1 MANIKMTDVAAAAGV
16 SIATVGRVLHKN
28 GYVSDEAR
36 VRVEK
41 AVTELGY
48 VPNRMARALKQQK
61 SGVIGSLVV
70 FNRNTLYQKI
80 NSSIIDAA
88 EKHGYKLLTI
98 EGRQDVREEE
108 DLVDQF
114 IGMQV
119 EGLVVTSN
127 RFVPRELF
135 DRLHRLNIP
144 VVMVE
149 RTLQHRYVDNL
160 AVRDVQGAYL
170 PVSQM
175 IRKGHRRIGLI
186 AVERED
192 NVERER
198 FEGYIKALEEGG
210 ILRDDSLIHLYS
222 QYTLESGLHAMEK
235 LLELEEPPTAVFCT
249 ADTLAAGA
257 MQLLHSRNLHV
268 PGDMS
273 IAGYDNVLAT
283 ELSPPI
289 NSVDLA
295 LQDIGETVLRLLK
308 RRMENP
314 EAESVTEPIDTIYVN
329 RGTVIPFKNK

>member
-28 GYVSDEAR
+28 GYVSEETR

-41 AVTELGY
+41 AVAELGY

-88 EKHGYKLLTI
+88 ERHGYKLLTI

-127 RFVPRELF
+127 RFVPHPLF
-135 DRLHRLNIP
+135 DRLHRLHIP

-149 RTLQHRYVDNL
+149 RTLEHRYVDNL
-160 AVRDVQGAYL
+160 AVRDVHGAYQT
-170 PVSQM
+170 VSHM
-175 IRKGHRRIGLI
+175 VRKGHRRIGLI

-210 ILRDDSLIHLYS
+210 MKRDDRLIHLYP
-222 QYTLESGLHAMEK
+222 QYTIEYGYEAMGR
-235 LLELEEPPTAVFCT
+235 LMELEEPPTAVFCT

-257 MQLLHSRNLHV
+257 MQLLHSKNKHV

-273 IAGYDNVLAT
+273 IAGYDNVLAS

-308 RRMENP
+308 RRMDDP
-314 EAESVTEPIDTIYVN
+314 EAEAVTELIDTIYVD
-329 RGTVIPFKNK
+329 RGTVIQLKK

>member
-28 GYVSDEAR
+28 GYVSEEAR
-36 VRVEK
+36 VKVEK
-41 AVTELGY
+41 AVAELGY

-70 FNRNTLYQKI
+70 FDRNTLYQKI
-80 NSSIIDAA
+80 NSSIIAAA
-88 EKHGYKLLTI
+88 EQHGFKLLTI
-98 EGRQDVREEE
+98 EGRPDVREEE
-108 DLVDQF
+108 ELVDQF

-127 RFVPRELF
+127 RFVPPLLF

-149 RTLQHRYVDNL
+149 RTFEHRYVDNL
-160 AVRDVQGAYL
+160 AVRDVYGAYQ
-170 PVSQM
+170 PVSDM
-175 IRKGHRRIGLI
+175 ARKGHKRIGLI
-186 AVERED
+186 AVERDD
-192 NVERER
+192 NVEKQR
-198 FEGYIKALEEGG
+198 FEGYLKALAEAG
-210 ILRDDSLIHLYS
+210 IQRDDRLIHLYP
-222 QYTLESGLHAMEK
+222 QYTLEYGYDAMEK
-235 LLELEEPPTAVFCT
+235 LLKLPEPPTAVFCT

-257 MQLLHSRNLHV
+257 MQLLHRRNWHV
-268 PGDMS
+268 PQDMS
-273 IAGYDNVLAT
+273 IAGYDNVLAM

-308 RRMENP
+308 RRIEDP
-314 EAESVTEPIDTIYVN
+314 EAEPVTESIDTIYVD
-329 RGTVIPFKNK
+329 RGTVIRPDK

>member
-28 GYVSDEAR
+28 GYVSEEAR

-41 AVTELGY
+41 AVMELGY

-61 SGVIGSLVV
+61 GGVIGSLVV

-88 EKHGYKLLTI
+88 ERHGYKLLTI

-127 RFVPRELF
+127 RFVPPMLF
-135 DRLHRLNIP
+135 DRLHRLKIP

-149 RTLQHRYVDNL
+149 RTQDHRYVDNL
-160 AVRDVQGAYL
+160 AVRDTQGAYL
-170 PVSQM
+170 PVAQM

-192 NVERER
+192 NVEWER
-198 FEGYIKALEEGG
+198 FAGYIRALEEAG
-210 ILRDDSLIHLYS
+210 IQRDDDLIHLYP
-222 QYTLESGLHAMEK
+222 QYTIESGDEGMEK
-235 LLELEEPPTAVFCT
+235 LLALKEPPTAVFCT
-249 ADTLAAGA
+249 ADTLAAEA
-257 MQLLHSRNLHV
+257 MQLLHSKSLHV

-295 LQDIGETVLRLLK
+295 LEDIGETVLRLLK
-308 RRMENP
+308 RRMKDS
-314 EAESVTEPIDTIYVN
+314 EAEPVTESIDTIYVD
-329 RGTVIPFKNK
+329 RGTVIQLKK